1 MECSN
6 ATNKKTGAIVV
17 LYNPDIQSVRSALA
31 TLCATVDCLC
41 LVDNSPVDNGAHFA
55 DMENTT
61 YMAMMRNTG
70 IAAAQNAGLRSL
82 AKLGI
87 HYVLFSDQDS
97 IVRPETA
104 ETLRL
109 GYEALLKRG
118 IKVGGVGTRAINKE
132 TGMPYPSKSK
142 ELETVALSGETPTLN
157 ATHCSYIRSSVSLM
171 RMSTFGDVGGFDE
184 SLFIDGVDN
193 ELCWRANAKGYSFFI
208 VEEATITHHLGEGD
222 RHIANRN
229 VAISS
234 VFRIYYQYRNYIWLC
249 RRNYVPLWW
258 KRLHLAKYAAKAIY
272 YPLFV
277 KPRTEYAK
285 GIARGICDGLFKTNA
300 QSEGK
305 L

>member
-6 ATNKKTGAIVV
+6 AKNKKTGAIVV
-17 LYNPDIQSVRSALA
+17 LYNPDIQTVRDALS

-55 DMENTT
+55 DMERTT

-70 IAAAQNAGLRSL
+70 IAAAQNAGLRRL
-82 AKLGI
+82 AELGI

-104 ETLRL
+104 ETLRC

-132 TGMPYPSKSK
+132 TGMPYASKSK
-142 ELETVALSGETPTLN
+142 EFETTALDGEGTTLN
-157 ATHCSYIRSSVSLM
+157 ATRCSYIRSSVSLM
-171 RMSTFGDVGGFDE
+171 CMSTFSDVGGFDE
-184 SLFIDGVDN
+184 ALFIDGVDN
-193 ELCWRANAKGYSFFI
+193 ELCWRANAKGYEFFI
-208 VEEATITHHLGEGD
+208 IEEAAITHHLGEGD
-222 RHIANRN
+222 RHIAHRN

-234 VFRIYYQYRNYIWLC
+234 AFRIYYQYRNYIWLC
-249 RRNYVPLWW
+249 RRSYVPQWW

-272 YPLFV
+272 YPLMV
-277 KPRTEYAK
+277 KPRSGYTK

-300 QSEGK
+300 PSVGN